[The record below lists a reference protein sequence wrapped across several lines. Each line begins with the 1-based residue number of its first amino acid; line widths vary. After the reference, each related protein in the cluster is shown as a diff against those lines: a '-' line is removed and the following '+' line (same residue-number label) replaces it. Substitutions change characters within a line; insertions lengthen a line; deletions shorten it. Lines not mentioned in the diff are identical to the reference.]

1 MGNVVIGG
9 LAAIIDFDQFLMRA
23 RGMLSYQGVIA
34 KLLNIYTSHKVIQRD
49 SHSIWGYRSIS
60 KSIKDKN

>member
-1 MGNVVIGG
+1 MNLIGGYSVVIGG

-34 KLLNIYTSHKVIQRD
+34 KGVKYIHKVRQRD
-49 SHSIWGYRSIS
+49 SLSIWG
-60 KSIKDKN
+60 